1 MIEIDEKEH
10 AALIADQTKNLNQIE
25 KLKCQLE
32 ACGMAAQGIFTELPR
47 TAYGWS
53 PEFERVRKL
62 RRMYEAY
69 NAERQP

>member
-10 AALIADQTKNLNQIE
+10 AALIQDQTKHLDQIE

-32 ACGMAAQGIFTELPR
+32 ACGLAAQGIFSELPR

-53 PEFERVRKL
+53 PEFERICKL
-62 RRMYEAY
+62 RRLYEAH
-69 NAERQP
+69 NADRQP